1 MKIGIS
7 TANFYPDT
15 NTEDTIE
22 KIKKLG
28 FSIVEIF
35 LNSESEY
42 EPDFIGRLK
51 DNLEKN
57 NIEVYSVHGF
67 STSFEPFLFDRY
79 KRRREDMIK
88 RYKSIIRAAK
98 GLGARTYTFHGL
110 RKTEWRNLNKDFII
124 DIYNNLSYEAANKG
138 IVFSQENVSWC
149 KSSEIDFLELLKDK
163 MKYPV
168 KFTFDIKQAYK
179 AGVSPMSYLDI
190 MGKDLVNFH
199 INDRDENNL
208 CLMPGRGSVDFRAI
222 KNKLK
227 QIGYDNVGIIE
238 IYRDNYKNEDEFI
251 TAKKF
256 LEGIFTNL

>member
-7 TANFYPDT
+7 TANFYPDI

-28 FSIVEIF
+28 FPIVEIF
-35 LNSESEY
+35 INSESEY
-42 EPDFIGRLK
+42 EPGFIGRLK
-51 DNLEKN
+51 DSLEKN
-57 NIEVYSVHGF
+57 NIEVYSIHGF

-88 RYKSIIRAAK
+88 RYKSIIKAAK

-110 RKTEWRNLNKDFII
+110 RKTEWRNLNKDFVI
-124 DIYNNLSYEAANKG
+124 DIYKNLSYEAANQG
-138 IVFSQENVSWC
+138 IIFSQENVSWC

-208 CLMPGRGSVDFRAI
+208 CLMPGRGTVDFRAI
-222 KNKLK
+222 KNKLIE
-227 QIGYDNVGIIE
+227 IGYDNVGIIE
-238 IYRDNYKNEDEFI
+238 VYRDNYRNEDEFI
-251 TAKKF
+251 TSKEF
-256 LEGIFTNL
+256 LEDIFTN

>member
-15 NTEDTIE
+15 NTEDTIV

-35 LNSESEY
+35 LNSETEY
-42 EPDFIGRLK
+42 KPDFIEKLK
-51 DNLEKN
+51 ENLNSN

-79 KRRREDMIK
+79 KRRRDDMMK
-88 RYKSIIRAAK
+88 RYKSVLKAAK
-98 GLGARTYTFHGL
+98 GVGAKVYTFHGI
-110 RKTEWRNLNKDFII
+110 RKQDLIGLDKDYVA
-124 DIYNNLSYEAANKG
+124 DIYNNLSYEAAQKG
-138 IVFSQENVSWC
+138 IIFSQENVSWC
-149 KSSEIDFLELLKDK
+149 KSSEIAFLKYLKDK
-163 MKYPV
+163 VKYPI

-179 AGVSPMSYLDI
+179 AGVSPIVYLDA

-208 CLMPGRGSVDFRAI
+208 CLMPGRGTVNYKAI
-222 KNKLK
+222 KHKLD

-238 IYRDNYKNEDEFI
+238 VYRENYKNDNEFI
-251 TAKKF
+251 IVKEY
-256 LEGIFTNL
+256 LEGIFTN